1 MQYRSILAGAVLA
14 GTIALLAGP
23 AAAQPRVVTSVL
35 PLQSLAAG
43 VMDGVGTPSVLLP
56 AAASPHSYTLRPS
69 EARLLGDADLILWIG
84 ADYETFLAKPIEALG
99 RDARVLTLGTASGV
113 TRLRAREGGA
123 WTDHDHGHAHGSG
136 GKNEPETDP
145 HVFLDTVNAKTMVR
159 QIAAA
164 LMQLDPANRARYER
178 NEAATG
184 ARLDALESE
193 LAAQLSPVKSVPY
206 VVFHDGYQYFEQ
218 RFGLNAVGS
227 ITVSPDRPP
236 GARRLR
242 EMRRKIIQLN
252 AACVFAEPQFDPAL
266 VRTVVEGTKARIGT
280 LDYVGVGLAPGP
292 DAYAEM
298 MRGLAR
304 ALVGCLRG

>member
-1 MQYRSILAGAVLA
+1 
-14 GTIALLAGP
+14 
-23 AAAQPRVVTSVL
+23 
-35 PLQSLAAG
+35 
-43 VMDGVGTPSVLLP
+43 
-56 AAASPHSYTLRPS
+56 
-69 EARLLGDADLILWIG
+69 
-84 ADYETFLAKPIEALG
+84 
-99 RDARVLTLGTASGV
+99 VLTLGTASGV